1 MPYFR
6 IMTSKVNLFPPL
18 WHFEAVFFFSGN
30 IERLLEQNI
39 FIKDL
44 SILE

>member
-18 WHFEAVFFFSGN
+18 WHFEAVFFSGN